1 MLSSWETSTVP
12 VIASPGGYLDPS
24 AIDGIPDDSTLLL
37 TDRMFGAEDYRRGP
51 PVVGDYEGH
60 TVAPT
65 SYGAATGGPGPEPRL
80 GALAFRQ
87 RVLAE
92 AAVRMVTPGRRHPLI
107 VVVPRAVEGTAGS
120 TFWNGL
126 DPAWLNLT
134 TVADATDRPATQVDP
149 DSLTYPADQETA
161 ELTFAV
167 FSEVEQLILAGDT
180 LQNMLT
186 ADVTVAADVRDEAL
200 TGASYHFRI
209 DPDAAAARLARSRR
223 WIDHKLRK
231 VGIEGPPAVTL
242 SSADGSFAV
251 TVTNRLD
258 RSVTVN
264 IAADSVD
271 DEVEVDV
278 GDPVVLAADSRTT
291 ILLEAH
297 SSATGVHN
305 VILSLT
311 DEEGTQLGSS
321 AEVPIRSG
329 QVSEV
334 IWVILG
340 AGCGILFVAI
350 VLRLVRRIRGRNR
363 GPTDAADPTGPTVD
377 GAA

>member
-1 MLSSWETSTVP
+1 M
-12 VIASPGGYLDPS
+12 
-24 AIDGIPDDSTLLL
+24 
-37 TDRMFGAEDYRRGP
+37 
-51 PVVGDYEGH
+51 
-60 TVAPT
+60 
-65 SYGAATGGPGPEPRL
+65 
-80 GALAFRQ
+80 
-87 RVLAE
+87 
-92 AAVRMVTPGRRHPLI
+92 
-107 VVVPRAVEGTAGS
+107 PRAVDGTAGS

-149 DSLTYPADQETA
+149 DSLTYPDDQETA
-161 ELTFAV
+161 ELPSAV

-180 LQNMLT
+180 LQNLLT
-186 ADVTVAADVRDEAL
+186 ADVSVAADVRDEAL
-200 TGASYHFRI
+200 TGASYHYRT
-209 DPDAAAARLARSRR
+209 DPDAAADRLARSRR
-223 WIDHKLRK
+223 WIDRQLRK

-251 TVTNRLD
+251 TVTNHLD
-258 RSVTVN
+258 RSVTVQHRGRQRRRRGRGRGRRPDG
-264 IAADSVD
+264 ARCRQPHHDRAR
-271 DEVEVDV
+271 
-278 GDPVVLAADSRTT
+278 GALTR
-291 ILLEAH
+291 
-297 SSATGVHN
+297 ATGVHN

-321 AEVPIRSG
+321 VEVPIRSG

-363 GPTDAADPTGPTVD
+363 GPTDAADADAD